1 VAIDPPETLSLSER
15 ILLTLDAG
23 LLARVDHEV
32 AILARASKERA
43 AKVQGTRRLTLRRKR
58 IAGHAVTRLE
68 VLRELIRESL
78 DRRATARGEA
88 VPSVEV
94 AGPFGFVPEGSAP
107 EVEAPRSESAIVAAL
122 EAEAPASA
130 SDFEDPIEDR
140 SGGYLLPDEP
150 KVSEILDA
158 LGVPTP
164 RIDRPSSVDD
174 APAPLR
180 ADVPRKAVDG
190 GATANLRPIGL
201 RPKK

>member
-1 VAIDPPETLSLSER
+1 MAIDSPEKV
-15 ILLTLDAG
+15 LLTLDAG

-43 AKVQGTRRLTLRRKR
+43 AKAQGTRRLTLRRKR

-78 DRRATARGEA
+78 DRRAAARGEE

-94 AGPFGFVPEGSAP
+94 AGPFGFAP
-107 EVEAPRSESAIVAAL
+107 EVPEVRSETAIVAAL

-130 SDFEDPIEDR
+130 SDFEDR
-140 SGGYLLPDEP
+140 SGGYLLPDPP
-150 KVSEILDA
+150 KNVAASTPA
-158 LGVPTP
+158 L
-164 RIDRPSSVDD
+164 
-174 APAPLR
+174 APAGPALR